1 MSATASA
8 SSATATIVAQG
19 KGTWWQAN
27 QSSVWLGVGR
37 IGVIVV
43 FLAVWELA
51 SGRWLPENVISS
63 PIAVITRCVEL
74 VASGEIWEHFV
85 ATGIEFVLGFVLG
98 VAAGLVVGLLLGAWP
113 IAGKLLEPLL
123 SALNGIPKIALA
135 PILIIWLGIDMQS
148 KIGIA
153 AMTVFFVMFYNV
165 YIGMRGVP
173 SELVNAMKIF
183 GANRLTI
190 NRVVVL
196 PHLTPT
202 ILAGLRAGIPFAII
216 GVIVGEFL
224 VSTEG
229 LGYYI
234 KVANNSLDATG
245 VLAGI
250 AFLMVLIFA
259 MGIPVTLW
267 ERYATKWQR

>member
-1 MSATASA
+1 MSTTTSDTSVIA
-8 SSATATIVAQG
+8 AQGKG

-27 QSSVWLGVGR
+27 QSTAWLGVGR
-37 IGVIVV
+37 IAVV
-43 FLAVWELA
+43 ALFLAVWEAA

-63 PIAVITRCVEL
+63 PIDVIARCTDLIV
-74 VASGEIWEHFV
+74 SGKIWEHFIV
-85 ATGIEFVLGFVLG
+85 TGIEFVLGFVLG
-98 VAAGLVVGLLLGAWP
+98 AATGLVVGLLFGAWP
-113 IAGKLLEPLL
+113 IVGKLLEPLL

-165 YIGMRGVP
+165 YIGMRSVP
-173 SELVNAMKIF
+173 SDLVNAMKIF
-183 GANRLTI
+183 GASRFTI

-196 PHLTPT
+196 PYLSPT

-229 LGYYI
+229 IGYYI
-234 KVANNSLDATG
+234 KAANNSLDATG

-259 MGIPVTLW
+259 MGIPVSLW
-267 ERYATKWQR
+267 ERYSTKWHR